1 MSLLW
6 FTLGIAVTV
15 LLLCGFW
22 VSRIFWPTFSSRSK
36 PVKRR
41 SKISGRR
48 LPHYAKK
55 PISHWSY
62 GAAGWQNILD
72 LAPIAYLEVD
82 ADNRL
87 YWCNRNLQELLNLNR
102 PGHGGE
108 PKLLLQL
115 VRSYELD
122 QLVEQTRQQRRSLVK
137 EWVFRRVNP
146 DPLFPTPTADLPLR
160 GHSLWLENQHIGIY
174 IQNYTQ
180 EFLLTQQRDRWTS
193 DLAHELK
200 TPLTSIRLLAE
211 TLQYK
216 LQRPEREWV
225 DRLLKEVLRL
235 SNLVEDLLDLSRLEG
250 DLTLNAVKFNLVQTI
265 HEAWQTLEPQAE
277 RKKVRL
283 VYEGLEQAEIQA
295 DQSRIYRLM
304 INLLDNAIKHS
315 PNLQIVLVKLHYDD
329 RWQLEVIDSG
339 EGFPPEC
346 LPYEFERFYRKD
358 RSRSRTSLEQGGSG
372 LGLAIVAQIVK
383 AHHGEIE
390 IANHPETNG
399 AWIKVFLP

>member
-6 FTLGIAVTV
+6 FTLGIAVTI

-22 VSRIFWPTFSSRSK
+22 VSRIFSPNFSLK
-36 PVKRR
+36 PKPAKRR
-41 SKISGRR
+41 SKITSRR
-48 LPHYAKK
+48 AINHPK
-55 PISHWSY
+55 PLSY
-62 GAAGWQNILD
+62 TATGWQNILN
-72 LAPIAYLEVD
+72 LAPIGYLEVD

-87 YWCNRNLQELLNLNR
+87 YWCNQKLQELLSLNNWPDHAR
-102 PGHGGE
+102 E

-122 QLVEQTRQQRRSLVK
+122 QLIEQTRQQRRSLVK
-137 EWVFRRVNP
+137 EWIFRRVNP

-160 GHSLWLENQHIGIY
+160 GHSLWLENHHIGIY

-216 LQRPEREWV
+216 LERSEREWI

-250 DLTLNAVKFNLVQTI
+250 DLTLNAVRFDLAQTI
-265 HEAWQTLEPQAE
+265 HEAWQTLEPQAQ

-283 VYEGLEQAEIQA
+283 VYEGSEQAEIQG

-304 INLLDNAIKHS
+304 LNLLDNAIKHS
-315 PNLQIVLVKLHYDD
+315 PNLQIILVKLNYSD

-339 EGFPPEC
+339 EGFPPES

-372 LGLAIVAQIVK
+372 LGLAIVAQIIK
-383 AHHGEIE
+383 AHHGEIH
-390 IANHPETNG
+390 ISNHPETNG